1 MYRVDAFDG
10 VPSETEEMRPQW
22 FEQQDIPYDHMC
34 EQRGSM
40 GWVGTGSKGEALSD
54 LRSKTSLPSGVPL
67 SPFPGPCSAAGA
79 DDVHWYPLFLARQRF
94 KGIFAFRQTTQL
106 VWFDVRQ
113 VQQLADGCWWEQQ
126 LPQQQATGPVTPG
139 SEVSLA

>member
-1 MYRVDAFDG
+1 
-10 VPSETEEMRPQW
+10 
-22 FEQQDIPYDHMC
+22 
-34 EQRGSM
+34 M
-40 GWVGTGSKGEALSD
+40 GGTGSEGEALSG
-54 LRSKTSLPSGVPL
+54 LRSKTSLPSGV
-67 SPFPGPCSAAGA
+67 PCSAAGA

-94 KGIFAFRQTTQL
+94 NGIFAFRQTTQL

-113 VQQLADGCWWEQQ
+113 AQQLADGCWWEQQ